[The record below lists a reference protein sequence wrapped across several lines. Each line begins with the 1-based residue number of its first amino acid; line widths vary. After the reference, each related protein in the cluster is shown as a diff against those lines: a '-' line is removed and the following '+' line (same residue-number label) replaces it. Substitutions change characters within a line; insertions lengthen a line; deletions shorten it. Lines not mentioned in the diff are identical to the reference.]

1 MLNFKK
7 ICEAAASL
15 AVILVS
21 GVSAVTDFS
30 PSSGI
35 SDWDQSDWSLTA
47 NTFIPGQFQSRL
59 SLSNGYTGAS
69 LAAAGPFFE
78 VDVNQTDASGTQPSN
93 GWPLYSTRIS
103 FATVAGFF
111 DLQDNAT
118 GTNYPWLNQYGWES
132 FIAGIPHA
140 SAIVYKFGDDFL
152 DANVSNKTISNFSSK
167 LSFKTGVAKWAYTW
181 TPESCG
187 ASFNVSYS
195 AIYSRERP
203 NVLAVKAT
211 IIPSADISGTVTDL
225 LDGRSAVRS
234 YLNSKGLDD
243 DSQIVYTSVHPN
255 GLSNVTAWI
264 VSGANFSNGYTDLAS
279 RAVADGCFV
288 GTNETTM
295 GQTFN
300 ISLKAGEPA
309 TFYKYVGIASNDKFA
324 DAEGTARA
332 SQKLAQEDGWD
343 TLVLEH
349 ADAWGKIMTEDS
361 IDNFTDPVT
370 GQLPDNPDIK
380 LLQIASVAN
389 AYYLLQALQP
399 DGSGLNDESISVG
412 GLVSDSYAGL
422 RFWDADYWMAAG
434 LNIAFPGWSK
444 QISNLRI
451 KQYAQA
457 VANAAFNNFPNGS
470 ALYSWTTGRYGNCT
484 GTGPCVDYQY
494 HLNHDIAFNL
504 IQEYNITKNETWF
517 NNGPKQIIES
527 VATSVSELL
536 KLNETTQKFDIYNM
550 TDPDEYANNID
561 NGAFTLASSSEV
573 LRHANE
579 LRFEHGDPIN
589 ETWKVQA
596 DNVAYPVADSMIT
609 LEYSTMNNSAAVKQA
624 DIVLINYPLV
634 YSRNYTDTQ
643 KLLDLDYYANRQ
655 SPDGPAMTYS
665 IFAINANELS
675 PSGCSAYTY
684 TQNGFEPYLRAP
696 WYQFSEQVNDDP
708 DTNGN
713 TKPAFPFLT
722 GHGGAN
728 QVIPFGYLGIRTTQP
743 QLYIDPSLPPQ
754 IPYVKVR
761 TFYYAGA
768 TFTATMNSTHTNLTR
783 LATDPSVKVVDISA
797 NTTVGVVV
805 AAQDS
810 ESPNTNY
817 TLAINQ
823 TITVPNRLYW
833 QKVTSGG
840 NINQCLP
847 VTSDTK
853 YAQGQ
858 FPFAA
863 IDGAT
868 ATRWQPINNET
879 ASITVNMTSIAPQL
893 ISNIHFNWGLRP
905 ARSAV
910 VYLGNS
916 TDGIA
921 NTANEVEIMI
931 NGIEPDK
938 PFDAAAAANSTDEVL
953 PVQGN
958 VTTFSVVGGQW
969 TGNYARLVIEG
980 CWEEDG
986 DGATVGEFEL
996 IGSS

>member
-1 MLNFKK
+1 MFGFKK
-7 ICEAAASL
+7 VCEAAASF
-15 AVILVS
+15 ALVFCA

-78 VDVNQTDASGTQPSN
+78 VDKNQTNSAGTQPSN

-103 FATVAGFF
+103 FATIAGFF
-111 DLQDNAT
+111 D
-118 GTNYPWLNQYGWES
+118 
-132 FIAGIPHA
+132 
-140 SAIVYKFGDDFL
+140 
-152 DANVSNKTISNFSSK
+152 TI
-167 LSFKTGVAKWAYTW
+167 
-181 TPESCG
+181 
-187 ASFNVSYS
+187 
-195 AIYSRERP
+195 
-203 NVLAVKAT
+203 
-211 IIPSADISGTVTDL
+211 
-225 LDGRSAVRS
+225 
-234 YLNSKGLDD
+234 
-243 DSQIVYTSVHPN
+243 YTSVHPN

-264 VSGANFSNGYTDLAS
+264 ISGAKFENGYTDLGS
-279 RAVADGCFV
+279 RAVADGSFV

-300 ISLKAGEPA
+300 IDLKAGEPA
-309 TFYKYVGIASNDKFA
+309 TFYKYVGIASNDKFP
-324 DAEGTARA
+324 DAEGTARTA
-332 SQKLAQEDGWD
+332 QKLAENEGWD
-343 TLVLEH
+343 ALTAEH
-349 ADAWGKIMTEDS
+349 AEAWGKIMTEDS

-389 AYYLLQALQP
+389 AFYLLQALQP

-422 RFWDADYWMAAG
+422 RFWDADYWMAGG
-434 LNIAFPGWSK
+434 LNLAFPGWSK
-444 QISNLRI
+444 QISNLRL
-451 KQYAQA
+451 KQYPQA
-457 VANAAFNNFPNGS
+457 LANAAFNNYPNGS

-484 GTGPCVDYQY
+484 GTGPCADYQY

-504 IQEYNITKNETWF
+504 IQEYNITKNDTWF
-517 NNGPKQIIES
+517 NNGPKQLIES
-527 VATSVSELL
+527 VAISVSNLL
-536 KLNETTQKFDIYNM
+536 EFNETTQRYDIYNM

-561 NGAFTLASSSEV
+561 NGAFTLASSSEL

-579 LRFEHGDPIN
+579 LRFERGEPIN
-589 ETWKVQA
+589 ETWQRQA
-596 DNVAYPVADSMIT
+596 DNIAYPVADSMIT

-634 YSRNYTDTQ
+634 YSRNYTDQQ

-728 QVIPFGYLGIRTTQP
+728 QVIPFGFLGIRTTRP

-754 IPYVKVR
+754 ISYVKVR

-768 TFTATMNSTHTNLTR
+768 TFTATMNSTHTKLTR
-783 LATDPSVKVVDISA
+783 IATDPTVKVVDISA
-797 NTTVGVVV
+797 NTTVQV
-805 AAQDS
+805 AVASHD
-810 ESPNTNY
+810 ETGADTIY

-833 QKVTSGG
+833 QKLTTEG

-847 VTSDTK
+847 VTTDSR

-868 ATRWQPINNET
+868 ATRWQPITNET
-879 ASITVNMTSIAPQL
+879 ASITVNTSTIPPKL
-893 ISNIHFNWGLRP
+893 ISNIKFDWGLRP
-905 ARSAV
+905 ARSAI
-910 VYLGNS
+910 VYLGNTTS
-916 TDGIA
+916 SGVAD
-921 NTANEVEIMI
+921 TANEVEIVI
-931 NGIEPDK
+931 NGIAPNL
-938 PFDAAAAANSTDEVL
+938 PFDAEAAANSTDEVV
-953 PVQGN
+953 PVVGN
-958 VTTFSVVGGQW
+958 MTTFSVVGGRW
-969 TGNYARLVIEG
+969 SGNYVRLVIEG

-996 IGSS
+996 IKAE